1 MSKVKNGKRYAAFVL
16 AQVFVFGLMGLTVW
30 KQDINWPTS
39 FFLSCGMI
47 GACALAI
54 GFVLSEKSLATF
66 MDKIDDALP
75 GHKDKEDDNT

>member
-1 MSKVKNGKRYAAFVL
+1 MVAKQKNGKKYAAFVL
-16 AQVFVFGLMGLTVW
+16 AQVFVFGLMGFTVW
-30 KQDINWPTS
+30 KQAINWPTA

-75 GHKDKEDDNT
+75 GHKEKDGE